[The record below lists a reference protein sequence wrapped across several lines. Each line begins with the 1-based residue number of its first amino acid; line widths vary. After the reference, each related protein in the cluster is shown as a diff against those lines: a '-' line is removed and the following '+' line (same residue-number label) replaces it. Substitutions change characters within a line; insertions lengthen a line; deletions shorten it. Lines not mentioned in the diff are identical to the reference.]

1 MRIILL
7 ETVESLGGIG
17 DIVDVRAGYG
27 RNYLLPQGKA
37 APATEE
43 QIAAFEE
50 RRSELMAME
59 RERMAATTARV
70 AQVQAVL
77 PLTIVAN
84 AGPVGKLYGSVGPA
98 EISAGFEEAGVE
110 VSRSEVQMPDG
121 PIKELGE
128 HPVTLKLHAD
138 VQQEATIRVVGQ
150 AGETEVLPGAEPLP
164 ADEDE
169 DAEAENT
176 LPAAADAATD
186 TAGEVRESESTADEE
201 VEETAGAEPQ
211 VLADDSAGDG

>member
-7 ETVESLGGIG
+7 ERVESLGGIG

-37 APATEE
+37 VPATNK

-50 RRSELMAME
+50 RRSELMALE
-59 RERMAATTARV
+59 KKRMAATTAR
-70 AQVQAVL
+70 AEQVTAVL

-110 VSRSEVQMPDG
+110 VLRAEVLMPDG

-128 HPVTLKLHAD
+128 HQITLKLHAD
-138 VQQEATIRVVGQ
+138 VQQDVTIRIVGL

-169 DAEAENT
+169 EAEEMELT
-176 LPAAADAATD
+176 AEEADAAGD
-186 TAGEVRESESTADEE
+186 ASETEAQDD
-201 VEETAGAEPQ
+201 AP
-211 VLADDSAGDG
+211 DSAGDG

>member
-1 MRIILL
+1 MPARWASC
-7 ETVESLGGIG
+7 TV
-17 DIVDVRAGYG
+17 
-27 RNYLLPQGKA
+27 
-37 APATEE
+37 
-43 QIAAFEE
+43 
-50 RRSELMAME
+50 RS
-59 RERMAATTARV
+59 V
-70 AQVQAVL
+70 
-77 PLTIVAN
+77 
-84 AGPVGKLYGSVGPA
+84 PA

-169 DAEAENT
+169 EAEET
-176 LPAAADAATD
+176 LAAAGDAAEDTD
-186 TAGEVRESESTADEE
+186 GEAPGIGAG
-201 VEETAGAEPQ
+201 G
-211 VLADDSAGDG
+211 G

>member
-1 MRIILL
+1 M
-7 ETVESLGGIG
+7 T
-17 DIVDVRAGYG
+17 
-27 RNYLLPQGKA
+27 Q
-37 APATEE
+37 E

-50 RRSELMAME
+50 RRSELIAME
-59 RERMAATTARV
+59 RERMAATTARA

-128 HPVTLKLHAD
+128 HPATLKLHAD

-169 DAEAENT
+169 EAEGDDT
-176 LPAAADAATD
+176 LPTAADAATD
-186 TAGEVRESESTADEE
+186 TAGEVRESERAADEE
-201 VEETAGAEPQ
+201 VEDTAGAGPQ

>member
-59 RERMAATTARV
+59 KERMAATTARA

-77 PLTIVAN
+77 PLTIIAN

-169 DAEAENT
+169 EAEET
-176 LPAAADAATD
+176 LAAAGDAAADTD
-186 TAGEVRESESTADEE
+186 GEDPELGPAADEADDDA
-201 VEETAGAEPQ
+201 AGDEPQ
-211 VLADDSAGDG
+211 VQAADSAGDG

>member
-7 ETVESLGGIG
+7 ESVESLGGIG

-59 RERMAATTARV
+59 KERMAATTAR
-70 AQVQAVL
+70 AEQVQAVL
-77 PLTIVAN
+77 PLTIIAN

-164 ADEDE
+164 ADEEEDE
-169 DAEAENT
+169 DAGAEADET
-176 LPAAADAATD
+176 LLTARDTD
-186 TAGEVRESESTADEE
+186 GEAGESDPAPDDADGNA
-201 VEETAGAEPQ
+201 AGAEAQ
-211 VLADDSAGDG
+211 IQAADSAGDG

>member
-7 ETVESLGGIG
+7 ESVESLGGIG

-50 RRSELMAME
+50 RRAELMAME
-59 RERMAATTARV
+59 RERMAATTARA

-110 VSRSEVQMPDG
+110 VSRSEVQMPEG

-138 VQQEATIRVVGQ
+138 VQQEATIRVVGL

-169 DAEAENT
+169 EAAETGPDAGVEAAEETQLTEPPAREADEIAAEADAETQAE
-176 LPAAADAATD
+176 AADS
-186 TAGEVRESESTADEE
+186 G
-201 VEETAGAEPQ
+201 
-211 VLADDSAGDG
+211 GDG

>member
-7 ETVESLGGIG
+7 ESVESLGGIG

-27 RNYLLPQGKA
+27 RNYLLPKGKA
-37 APATEE
+37 VPATQK

-50 RRSELMAME
+50 RRVELMALE
-59 RERMAATTARV
+59 KGRMAATAARV
-70 AQVQAVL
+70 EQVQSAL

-84 AGPVGKLYGSVGPA
+84 SGPVGKLYGSVGPA

-128 HPVTLKLHAD
+128 HVVILKLHAD
-138 VQQEATIRVVGQ
+138 VKKDVTIRVVGL
-150 AGETEVLPGAEPLP
+150 AGETGEAEVLPGAEPLP
-164 ADEDE
+164 AEEDDEEEEMGLTDE
-169 DAEAENT
+169 AA
-176 LPAAADAATD
+176 PASA
-186 TAGEVRESESTADEE
+186 ESEAQEE
-201 VEETAGAEPQ
+201 AVDP
-211 VLADDSAGDG
+211 AGDG

>member
-7 ETVESLGGIG
+7 ESVESLGGIG
-17 DIVDVRAGYG
+17 EIVDVRAGYG

-37 APATEE
+37 APATEA

-50 RRSELMAME
+50 RRAELMAME
-59 RERMAATTARV
+59 SERMAATTARA

-77 PLTIVAN
+77 PLTIIAN

-98 EISAGFEEAGVE
+98 EISTGFEEAGVE

-128 HPVTLKLHAD
+128 HSVTLKLHAD
-138 VQQEATIRVVGQ
+138 VQQDATIRVVGQ
-150 AGETEVLPGAEPLP
+150 AGETEALPGAEPLP

-169 DAEAENT
+169 EAEEAQLT
-176 LPAAADAATD
+176 AADTDEDVQESEPADEAAGGED
-186 TAGEVRESESTADEE
+186 SQNGTAGGGVGGGFPR
-201 VEETAGAEPQ
+201 GC
-211 VLADDSAGDG
+211 

>member
-7 ETVESLGGIG
+7 ESVESLGGIG
-17 DIVDVRAGYG
+17 EIVDVRAGYG

-50 RRSELMAME
+50 RRADLMAME
-59 RERMAATTARV
+59 SKRMAATAAR
-70 AQVQAVL
+70 AEQVKAVL
-77 PLTIVAN
+77 PLTIIAN

-110 VSRSEVQMPDG
+110 VSRSEVQLPDG

-138 VQQEATIRVVGQ
+138 VQQDATIRVVGQ
-150 AGETEVLPGAEPLP
+150 AGETEALPGAEPLP

-169 DAEAENT
+169 EAEEVQLAAADTDEGVQESEPTDEAAGAETVESDAEAEVQ
-176 LPAAADAATD
+176 AA
-186 TAGEVRESESTADEE
+186 
-201 VEETAGAEPQ
+201 
-211 VLADDSAGDG
+211 DSAGDG

>member
-7 ETVESLGGIG
+7 ERIESLGGIG

-50 RRSELMAME
+50 RRTELMAME
-59 RERMAATTARV
+59 KERMAATTAR
-70 AQVQAVL
+70 AEQVQAVL
-77 PLTIVAN
+77 PLTIIAN

-150 AGETEVLPGAEPLP
+150 AGEIEVLPGAEPLP

-169 DAEAENT
+169 EAEET
-176 LPAAADAATD
+176 LLTAGDAAADTD
-186 TAGEVRESESTADEE
+186 GEARESEPAADEADE
-201 VEETAGAEPQ
+201 DAAGAEAQ
-211 VLADDSAGDG
+211 VQAADSAGDG

>member
-7 ETVESLGGIG
+7 ESVESLGGIG
-17 DIVDVRAGYG
+17 EIVDVRAGYG

-50 RRSELMAME
+50 RRAELMAME
-59 RERMAATTARV
+59 SERMAATTARA

-77 PLTIVAN
+77 PLTIIAN

-138 VQQEATIRVVGQ
+138 VQQDATIRVVGQ
-150 AGETEVLPGAEPLP
+150 AGETEALPGAEPLP

-169 DAEAENT
+169 EAEEAQLTAADTNEDVQESEPTDEAAGAETAESDAEAEA
-176 LPAAADAATD
+176 PAA
-186 TAGEVRESESTADEE
+186 
-201 VEETAGAEPQ
+201 
-211 VLADDSAGDG
+211 DSAGDD